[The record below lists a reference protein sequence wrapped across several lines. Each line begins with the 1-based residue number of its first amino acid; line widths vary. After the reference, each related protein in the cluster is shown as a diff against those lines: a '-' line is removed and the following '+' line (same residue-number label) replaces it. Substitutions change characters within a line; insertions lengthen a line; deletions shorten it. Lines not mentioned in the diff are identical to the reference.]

1 MRPFVRLGQPLVRH
15 SIHTDI
21 TSGDPDMMAQIG
33 IELLLIGVLIVLNG
47 FFAGAEAALIA
58 VRRSTVSEL
67 AKTKG
72 AAGRALKSL
81 KEKPET
87 FLATVQ
93 VGVTVVGTLA
103 SVVSGATVVE
113 ALTPRIAEM
122 QWTFTQ
128 RWPEQIAIGI
138 VVVFIA
144 FASLVFGELVPK
156 YLAIAR
162 PERMALTAARPIAW
176 FAKIG
181 KPLVALL
188 THISRFVARILGVHP
203 SEHDQPVSDQEIR
216 LLAIEGSLH
225 GTIDDVERELIH
237 QALDFSDTTARQVM
251 TPRPDVVGID
261 LNWTNDEVLQT
272 IREEGYS
279 RYPVYNATIDRIEG
293 AMYTKDV
300 IHLLT
305 EGSPIILRDLV
316 RPVMFVPDSM
326 VISEVLAKFQ
336 QQRRHLA
343 IVLDEFGGTAGLI
356 TLEDVLEEI
365 VGDIRDEY
373 DADEVA
379 EFRLFPDGT
388 ALAAGGMPIIDF
400 NEEFGV
406 SLPTED
412 ADTLAGLVTTTIDRL
427 PRKGDQIEVAGVRLD
442 VATLK
447 GRRIVTLRA
456 RKTTSSDHPIS

>member
-1 MRPFVRLGQPLVRH
+1 MRRRPFFHFGQALVRARF
-15 SIHTDI
+15 SSDI
-21 TSGDPDMMAQIG
+21 RNGDAYMMAQIG
-33 IELLLIGVLIVLNG
+33 IELLLIGILILLNG

-58 VRRSTVSEL
+58 VRRSTVNEL
-67 AKTKG
+67 ARTKG
-72 AAGRALKSL
+72 VAGRALKSL
-81 KEKPET
+81 KGKPET

-113 ALTPRIAEM
+113 ALTPRIAALPW
-122 QWTFTQ
+122 QFAQ
-128 RWPEQIAIGI
+128 RWPEQLAIGI
-138 VVVFIA
+138 VVVVIA

-156 YLAIAR
+156 YLALAR
-162 PERMALTAARPIAW
+162 PERMALLAARPIAW
-176 FAKIG
+176 FASVG

-188 THISRFVARILGVHP
+188 THVSRFVARLLGVHP

-251 TPRPDVVGID
+251 TPRPDVIGID
-261 LNWTNDEVLQT
+261 LNSSVDDVLQT

-279 RYPVYNATIDRIEG
+279 RFPVYEGTLDRISG
-293 AMYTKDV
+293 AIYTKDV
-300 IHLLT
+300 IHLLS
-305 EGSPIILRDLV
+305 ENSPIILRDLV

-336 QQRRHLA
+336 KQRRHLA

-373 DADEVA
+373 DADEQA
-379 EFRLFPDGT
+379 EFRMYPDGS
-388 ALAAGGMPIIDF
+388 AVAAGGMPIIDF
-400 NEEFGV
+400 NEEYGV
-406 SLPTED
+406 SLPTD
-412 ADTLAGLVTTTIDRL
+412 AADTLAGLVTTTIDRL
-427 PRKGDQIEVAGVRLD
+427 PRKGDHIEVAGVRLD

-447 GRRIVTLRA
+447 GRRIVLLRA
-456 RKTTSSDHPIS
+456 RKLPRSN

>member
-1 MRPFVRLGQPLVRH
+1 MRLFLRLGHSLVRLT
-15 SIHTDI
+15 IHTDI
-21 TSGDPDMMAQIG
+21 ICGDFTMMGQIG
-33 IELLLIGVLIVLNG
+33 IELLLIGVLILLNG

-72 AAGRALKSL
+72 VAGRALKSL
-81 KEKPET
+81 KDKPET

-113 ALTPRIAEM
+113 ALTPHIADLPW
-122 QWTFTQ
+122 QFTQ
-128 RWPEQIAIGI
+128 RWPEQIAIAI
-138 VVVFIA
+138 VVLVIA

-156 YLAIAR
+156 YLALAR
-162 PERMALTAARPIAW
+162 PEKIALSVARPIAW
-176 FAKIG
+176 LAKIG
-181 KPLVALL
+181 MPLVSLL
-188 THISRFVARILGVHP
+188 THISRFVVRLLGVHP

-261 LNWTNDEVLQT
+261 INWTNDEVLQT

-279 RYPVYNATIDRIEG
+279 RYPVYNGSIDRIEG

-300 IHLLT
+300 VHLLT
-305 EGSPIILRDLV
+305 EGSPVILRDLI
-316 RPVMFVPDSM
+316 RSVMFVPDSM

-343 IVLDEFGGTAGLI
+343 IILDEFGGTAGLI

-365 VGDIRDEY
+365 VGDIRDEH
-373 DADEVA
+373 DADEVS
-379 EFRLFPDGT
+379 EFRLLPDGS
-388 ALAAGGMPIIDF
+388 ALAAGGMPVIDF

-412 ADTLAGLVTTTIDRL
+412 ADTLAGLLTTTIDRL
-427 PRKGDQIEVAGVRLD
+427 PRKGDHIEVAGVHLD

-447 GRRIVTLRA
+447 GRRIVLLRA
-456 RKTTSSDHPIS
+456 RKVKTK

>member
-1 MRPFVRLGQPLVRH
+1 
-15 SIHTDI
+15 
-21 TSGDPDMMAQIG
+21 MMAQIG
-33 IELLLIGVLIVLNG
+33 IEILLIGVLILLNG

-67 AKTKG
+67 ARTKG
-72 AAGRALKSL
+72 VAGRAVKSL

-93 VGVTVVGTLA
+93 VGITLVGTLA

-113 ALTPRIAEM
+113 ALTPRIAALP
-122 QWTFTQ
+122 WVFAQ
-128 RWPEQIAIGI
+128 RWAVQIAIGI
-138 VVVFIA
+138 VVIVIA

-162 PERMALTAARPIAW
+162 PERIALVAARPITWLATV
-176 FAKIG
+176 G

-188 THISRFVARILGVHP
+188 THISRFIARLLGVHP
-203 SEHDQPVSDQEIR
+203 SEHDRPVSDQEIR

-251 TPRPDVVGID
+251 TPRPDVIGID
-261 LNWTNDEVLQT
+261 INWTNEEVLQT

-279 RYPVYNATIDRIEG
+279 RFPVYDGTIDRISG
-293 AMYTKDV
+293 AIYTKDV
-300 IHLLT
+300 IHLLSVD
-305 EGSPIILRDLV
+305 SPIILRDLV

-336 QQRRHLA
+336 KQRRHLA

-373 DADEVA
+373 DADEQA
-379 EFRLFPDGT
+379 EFRLLPDGT

-406 SLPTED
+406 SLSTEL
-412 ADTLAGLVTTTIDRL
+412 ADTLAGLFTATIDRL
-427 PRKGDQIEVAGVRLD
+427 PRKGDFIEVGGVRFD

-447 GRRIVTLRA
+447 GRRIVMLRA
-456 RKTTSSDHPIS
+456 RRNVPAG

>member
-1 MRPFVRLGQPLVRH
+1 
-15 SIHTDI
+15 
-21 TSGDPDMMAQIG
+21 MMTQIG
-33 IELLLIGVLIVLNG
+33 VEVLLIGVLILLNG

-58 VRRSTVSEL
+58 VRRSNVNEL
-67 AKTKG
+67 ARTKG

-81 KEKPET
+81 KDKPET

-113 ALTPRIAEM
+113 ALAPRIAASP
-122 QWTFTQ
+122 WRFAQ
-128 RWPEQIAIGI
+128 RWPEQIAIAI
-138 VVVFIA
+138 VVVVIA

-156 YLAIAR
+156 YLAMAR
-162 PERMALTAARPIAW
+162 PEKMALSVARPIAW
-176 FAKIG
+176 FAAAG

-188 THISRFVARILGVHP
+188 THVSRFVARLLGVHP
-203 SEHDQPVSDQEIR
+203 SEHNQPVSDQEIR
-216 LLAIEGSLH
+216 MLAIEGSLH

-261 LNWTNDEVLQT
+261 TNWEIAEVLQT

-279 RYPVYNATIDRIEG
+279 RYPTHNGTIDRIGG
-293 AMYTKDV
+293 AIYTKDV
-300 IHLLT
+300 IHLMT
-305 EGSPIILRDLV
+305 EGSPIILDDLV
-316 RPVMFVPDSM
+316 RPVLFVPDSM

-336 QQRRHLA
+336 KERRHLA
-343 IVLDEFGGTAGLI
+343 VVLDEFGGTAGLI
-356 TLEDVLEEI
+356 TLEDILEEI

-373 DADEVA
+373 DIDEQA
-379 EFRLFPDGT
+379 EFRMLPDGS
-388 ALAAGGMPIIDF
+388 ALTAGGMPIIDF

-406 SLPTED
+406 TLSTDL
-412 ADTLAGLVTTTIDRL
+412 ADTLAGLFTATIDRL
-427 PRKGDQIEVAGVRLD
+427 PRKGDHIKVDGVRLD

-447 GRRIVTLRA
+447 GRRIILLRA
-456 RKTTSSDHPIS
+456 RKLTPASG

>member
-1 MRPFVRLGQPLVRH
+1 
-15 SIHTDI
+15 
-21 TSGDPDMMAQIG
+21 MMAQIG
-33 IELLLIGVLIVLNG
+33 IEILLIGVLILLNG
-47 FFAGAEAALIA
+47 FFSGAEAALIA

-67 AKTKG
+67 ARTKG
-72 AAGRALKSL
+72 VAGRALKSL
-81 KEKPET
+81 KERPET

-113 ALTPRIAEM
+113 ALTPRIAVLP
-122 QWTFTQ
+122 WLFAQ

-138 VVVFIA
+138 VVVIIA

-156 YLAIAR
+156 YLALAR
-162 PERMALTAARPIAW
+162 PEKFALSVARPITWLAS
-176 FAKIG
+176 IG
-181 KPLVALL
+181 KPLVSLL
-188 THISRFVARILGVHP
+188 THISRFVARLFGVHP
-203 SEHDQPVSDQEIR
+203 SEHDRPVSDQEIR

-251 TPRPDVVGID
+251 TPRPDVIGID
-261 LNWTNDEVLQT
+261 INWTNEEVLQT

-279 RYPVYNATIDRIEG
+279 RFPVYDGTIDRIAG
-293 AMYTKDV
+293 AIFTKDV

-305 EGSPIILRDLV
+305 EGSPIILRDIV

-336 QQRRHLA
+336 KQRRHLA

-373 DADEVA
+373 DADEQA
-379 EFRLFPDGT
+379 EFRLLPDGT
-388 ALAAGGMPIIDF
+388 AVAAGGMPIIDF

-406 SLPTED
+406 SLSTD
-412 ADTLAGLVTTTIDRL
+412 LADTLAGLFTATIDRL
-427 PRKGDQIEVAGVRLD
+427 PRKGDFIEVEGVRFD

-447 GRRIVTLRA
+447 GRRIVLLRA
-456 RKTTSSDHPIS
+456 RKVGAGGNQ

>member
-1 MRPFVRLGQPLVRH
+1 
-15 SIHTDI
+15 
-21 TSGDPDMMAQIG
+21 
-33 IELLLIGVLIVLNG
+33 
-47 FFAGAEAALIA
+47 
-58 VRRSTVSEL
+58 
-67 AKTKG
+67 
-72 AAGRALKSL
+72 
-81 KEKPET
+81 
-87 FLATVQ
+87 
-93 VGVTVVGTLA
+93 
-103 SVVSGATVVE
+103 
-113 ALTPRIAEM
+113 
-122 QWTFTQ
+122 
-128 RWPEQIAIGI
+128 
-138 VVVFIA
+138 
-144 FASLVFGELVPK
+144 LVPK

-162 PERMALTAARPIAW
+162 PEKMALTAARPIAW

-188 THISRFVARILGVHP
+188 TNVSRFVARLLGVHP

-237 QALDFSDTTARQVM
+237 QALDFADTTARQVM
-251 TPRPDVVGID
+251 TPRPDVVGVD

-272 IREEGYS
+272 VREEGYS
-279 RYPVYNATIDRIEG
+279 RYPVFNATLDRIEG

-305 EGSPIILRDLV
+305 DGSPIILRDLV

-379 EFRLFPDGT
+379 EFRLLPDGS

-400 NEEFGV
+400 NEEYGV
-406 SLPTED
+406 TLPTED

-427 PRKGDQIEVAGVRLD
+427 PRKGDHIEVAGVRLD

-447 GRRIVTLRA
+447 GRRIVMLRA
-456 RKTTSSDHPIS
+456 RKNAPA

>member
-1 MRPFVRLGQPLVRH
+1 MLATI
-15 SIHTDI
+15 SADI
-21 TSGDPDMMAQIG
+21 NHGDSAMMAQIG
-33 IELLLIGVLIVLNG
+33 IEILLIGVLILLNG

-67 AKTKG
+67 ARTKG
-72 AAGRALKSL
+72 VAGRAVKSL

-93 VGVTVVGTLA
+93 VGITLVGTLA

-113 ALTPRIAEM
+113 ALTPRIAALP
-122 QWTFTQ
+122 WVFAQ
-128 RWPEQIAIGI
+128 RWAVQIAIGI
-138 VVVFIA
+138 VVIVIA

-162 PERMALTAARPIAW
+162 PERIALVAARPITWLATV
-176 FAKIG
+176 G

-188 THISRFVARILGVHP
+188 THISRFIARLLGVHP
-203 SEHDQPVSDQEIR
+203 SEHDRPVSDQEIR

-251 TPRPDVVGID
+251 TPRPDVIGID
-261 LNWTNDEVLQT
+261 INWTNEEVLQT

-279 RYPVYNATIDRIEG
+279 RFPVYDGTIDRISG
-293 AMYTKDV
+293 AIYTKDV
-300 IHLLT
+300 IHLLSVD
-305 EGSPIILRDLV
+305 SPIILRDLV

-336 QQRRHLA
+336 KQRRHLA

-373 DADEVA
+373 DADEQA
-379 EFRLFPDGT
+379 EFRLLPDGT

-406 SLPTED
+406 SLSTES
-412 ADTLAGLVTTTIDRL
+412 ADTLAGLFTATIDRL
-427 PRKGDQIEVAGVRLD
+427 PRKGDFIEVGGVRFD

-447 GRRIVTLRA
+447 GRRIVMLRA
-456 RKTTSSDHPIS
+456 RRNVPAG

>member
-1 MRPFVRLGQPLVRH
+1 MLATI
-15 SIHTDI
+15 SADI
-21 TSGDPDMMAQIG
+21 NHGDSAMMAQIG
-33 IELLLIGVLIVLNG
+33 IEILLIGVLILLNG

-67 AKTKG
+67 ARTKG
-72 AAGRALKSL
+72 VAGRAVKSL

-93 VGVTVVGTLA
+93 VGITLVGTLA

-113 ALTPRIAEM
+113 ALTPRIAALPWM
-122 QWTFTQ
+122 FAQ
-128 RWPEQIAIGI
+128 RWAVQIAIGI
-138 VVVFIA
+138 VVIVIA

-162 PERMALTAARPIAW
+162 PERIALVAARPITWLATV
-176 FAKIG
+176 G

-188 THISRFVARILGVHP
+188 THISRFIARLLGVHP
-203 SEHDQPVSDQEIR
+203 SEHDRPVSDQEIR

-251 TPRPDVVGID
+251 TPRPDVIGID
-261 LNWTNDEVLQT
+261 INWTNEEVLQT

-279 RYPVYNATIDRIEG
+279 RFPVYDGTIDRISG
-293 AMYTKDV
+293 AIYTKDV
-300 IHLLT
+300 IHLLSVD
-305 EGSPIILRDLV
+305 SPIILRDLV

-336 QQRRHLA
+336 KQRRHLA

-373 DADEVA
+373 DADEQA
-379 EFRLFPDGT
+379 EFRLLPDGT

-406 SLPTED
+406 SLSTEL
-412 ADTLAGLVTTTIDRL
+412 ADTLAGLFTATIDRL
-427 PRKGDQIEVAGVRLD
+427 PRKGDFIEVGGVRFD

-447 GRRIVTLRA
+447 GRRIVMLRA
-456 RKTTSSDHPIS
+456 RRNVPAG

>member
-1 MRPFVRLGQPLVRH
+1 
-15 SIHTDI
+15 
-21 TSGDPDMMAQIG
+21 MMTQIG
-33 IELLLIGVLIVLNG
+33 IELMLICILILLNG

-67 AKTKG
+67 ARTKG
-72 AAGRALKSL
+72 VAGRALKSL
-81 KEKPET
+81 KDKPET

-113 ALTPRIAEM
+113 ALTPRIASLEW
-122 QWTFTQ
+122 QFAR
-128 RWPEQIAIGI
+128 RWSEQIAIAI
-138 VVVFIA
+138 VVVVIA

-162 PERMALTAARPIAW
+162 PERMALRAARPIAW
-176 FAKIG
+176 LASAG

-188 THISRFVARILGVHP
+188 TMISRFVARLFGVHP

-216 LLAIEGSLH
+216 LLAIEGSIH

-261 LNWTNDEVLQT
+261 INWDTEEVLQA

-279 RYPVYNATIDRIEG
+279 RYPIYNGTIDRIEG
-293 AMYTKDV
+293 AIYTKDV

-305 EGSPIILRDLV
+305 VDSPIILRDLV

-326 VISEVLAKFQ
+326 PISTVLSKFQ

-343 IVLDEFGGTAGLI
+343 VVLDEFGGTAGLI
-356 TLEDVLEEI
+356 TLEDILEEI

-373 DADEVA
+373 DADEQA
-379 EFRLFPDGT
+379 EFRLLPDGS

-406 SLPTED
+406 SMSTEL
-412 ADTLAGLVTTTIDRL
+412 ADTLAGLFTATIDRL
-427 PRKGDQIEVAGVRLD
+427 PRKGDFIVVEGIRLD

-447 GRRIVTLRA
+447 GRRIVLLRA
-456 RKTTSSDHPIS
+456 RKQSPASTM

>member
-1 MRPFVRLGQPLVRH
+1 
-15 SIHTDI
+15 
-21 TSGDPDMMAQIG
+21 MMTQIG
-33 IELLLIGVLIVLNG
+33 VEVLLIGVLILLNG

-58 VRRSTVSEL
+58 VRRSNVNEL
-67 AKTKG
+67 ARTKG

-81 KEKPET
+81 KDKPET

-113 ALTPRIAEM
+113 ALAPRIAASP
-122 QWTFTQ
+122 WRFAQ
-128 RWPEQIAIGI
+128 RWPEQIAIAI
-138 VVVFIA
+138 VVVVIA

-156 YLAIAR
+156 YLAMAR
-162 PERMALTAARPIAW
+162 PEKMALSVARPIAW
-176 FAKIG
+176 FAAAG

-188 THISRFVARILGVHP
+188 THVSRFVARLLGVHP
-203 SEHDQPVSDQEIR
+203 SEHNQPVSDQEIR
-216 LLAIEGSLH
+216 MLAIEGSLH

-261 LNWTNDEVLQT
+261 TNWEIAEVLQT

-279 RYPVYNATIDRIEG
+279 RYPTYNGTIDRIGG
-293 AMYTKDV
+293 AIYTKDV
-300 IHLLT
+300 IHLMT
-305 EGSPIILRDLV
+305 EGSPVILDDLV
-316 RPVMFVPDSM
+316 RPVLFVPDSM

-336 QQRRHLA
+336 KERRHLA
-343 IVLDEFGGTAGLI
+343 VVLDEFGGTAGLI
-356 TLEDVLEEI
+356 TLEDILEEI

-373 DADEVA
+373 DIDEQA
-379 EFRLFPDGT
+379 EFRMLPDGS

-406 SLPTED
+406 TLSTDL
-412 ADTLAGLVTTTIDRL
+412 ADTLAGLFTATIDRL
-427 PRKGDQIEVAGVRLD
+427 PRKGDHIKVDGVRLD

-447 GRRIVTLRA
+447 GRRIILLRA
-456 RKTTSSDHPIS
+456 RKLTPASN